1 MRDRYEYGS
10 TPLGYGRRYSAN
22 TYREYEKETYHPDD
36 YMNSM
41 HENYEIYKNQGQY
54 DTRQNS
60 MQNLNDTLEGIINV
74 LAMLKTEARS
84 PQEMD
89 LIRRYIVTINEMY

>member
-1 MRDRYEYGS
+1 MRDRYKYGS
-10 TPLGYGRRYSAN
+10 TPLGYGRRYGAN

-60 MQNLNDTLEGIINV
+60 MQNLNDTLEGIVNV

>member
-1 MRDRYEYGS
+1 MRDRYKYGS
-10 TPLGYGRRYSAN
+10 TPLGYGRYGAN

-36 YMNSM
+36 YMKSM
-41 HENYEIYKNQGQY
+41 HENYEIYKNKGQY

-60 MQNLNDTLEGIINV
+60 MQNLNDTLEGIVNV

>member
-1 MRDRYEYGS
+1 
-10 TPLGYGRRYSAN
+10 
-22 TYREYEKETYHPDD
+22 
-36 YMNSM
+36 
-41 HENYEIYKNQGQY
+41 
-54 DTRQNS
+54 

>member
-10 TPLGYGRRYSAN
+10 TPLGYGRRYGAN
-22 TYREYEKETYHPDD
+22 TYREYEKDNYRPDD
-36 YMNSM
+36 YIKSV
-41 HENYEIYKNQGQY
+41 HENYEIYKKQGQY

-84 PQEMD
+84 PQEKD
-89 LIRRYIVTINEMY
+89 LIRRYIVTINEMF